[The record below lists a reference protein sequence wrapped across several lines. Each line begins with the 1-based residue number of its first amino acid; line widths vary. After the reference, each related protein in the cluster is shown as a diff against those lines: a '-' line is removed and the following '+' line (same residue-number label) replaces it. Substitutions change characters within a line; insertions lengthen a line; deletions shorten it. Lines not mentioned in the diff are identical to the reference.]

1 MSGALYLALKLIPM
15 VFLWYYNQ
23 NVRHRRP
30 KDVPQHLVIHQ
41 FTSANSLTSNFS
53 QIKSSNIIV
62 PFPSTAGIAQSAQWL
77 AYGLDNQGIVLRFQ
91 GWETFLQI
99 VQTGSGTHPA
109 SLSMGTFPQAKAV
122 GNWKQ
127 PFTPPTGRIKNAWI
141 YTSTLPYAFMTR
153 IGTT

>member
-62 PFPSTAGIAQSAQWL
+62 PFPSTAGIAQSAQ
-77 AYGLDNQGIVLRFQ
+77 
-91 GWETFLQI
+91 
-99 VQTGSGTHPA
+99 
-109 SLSMGTFPQAKAV
+109 
-122 GNWKQ
+122 
-127 PFTPPTGRIKNAWI
+127 
-141 YTSTLPYAFMTR
+141 
-153 IGTT
+153 